1 MKSKTLAHWRAAS
14 MEEGEPRENPF
25 SLASLRSWI
34 LVKIGL
40 RALPT
45 LLS

>member
-1 MKSKTLAHWRAAS
+1 MKSKTLAHWCAVSVEVGRPS
-14 MEEGEPRENPF
+14 ENPF

-34 LVKIGL
+34 LVKVGL

-45 LLS
+45 LSP